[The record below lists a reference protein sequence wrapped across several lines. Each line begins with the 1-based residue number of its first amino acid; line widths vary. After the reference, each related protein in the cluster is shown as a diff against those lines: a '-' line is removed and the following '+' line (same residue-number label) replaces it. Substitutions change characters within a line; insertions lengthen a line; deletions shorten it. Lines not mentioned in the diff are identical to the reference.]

1 TPLAGR
7 GAGEGGWLVLR
18 KHLLQWLLA
27 VSARCGDVQ
36 ASSEYFAGLAELT
49 AALEDERGKA
59 DRYLVTLPLPPSE
72 GVSPGGRMLPPVPLV
87 MEALGNVATASSTAG
102 AAPSIASARESRVSW
117 SDRMM
122 RRATAEHGP
131 PPPSMQAQQTFLPST
146 PSTTTASITSTSGP
160 ATGNS
165 SRDAFLGSNHVRSP
179 TMPASPVQHRFET
192 LASDFLQPASSSSSS
207 SAAMVAAGTATAA
220 GAKKSRKI
228 SLPKSIGRKIQASR
242 SSGVVGRREASFSA
256 TAPPLLPVEGGGGS
270 VCAVAHR
277 AALTLEEQWETLS
290 DMALCT
296 SRLSPEDVARVQ
308 LSGIPRLES
317 ARLLH
322 LHGGLAL
329 LPGDGAASQAAS
341 ASQAAAA
348 AAAASS
354 ALFYNPF
361 EEAVAGMDDEES
373 DNGDGDIDS

>member
-1 TPLAGR
+1 
-7 GAGEGGWLVLR
+7 VLR

-27 VSARCGDVQ
+27 VSARCGDVR

-87 MEALGNVATASSTAG
+87 MEALGNVAASSAAG

-131 PPPSMQAQQTFLPST
+131 PPPSMQAQQTFLPPT
-146 PSTTTASITSTSGP
+146 PSTTSASFTSTSGP
-160 ATGNS
+160 AAGNS
-165 SRDAFLGSNHVRSP
+165 SRDAFLGSGHVRSP
-179 TMPASPVQHRFET
+179 TTPASPIQHRFET

-207 SAAMVAAGTATAA
+207 AAAAAAVATAA

-242 SSGVVGRREASFSA
+242 SSGVAGRREASHSA
-256 TAPPLLPVEGGGGS
+256 TAPPLLPVEAVGGGGGGS

-361 EEAVAGMDDEES
+361 EEAVGGMDDEES
-373 DNGDGDIDS
+373 ENGDGDIDSH